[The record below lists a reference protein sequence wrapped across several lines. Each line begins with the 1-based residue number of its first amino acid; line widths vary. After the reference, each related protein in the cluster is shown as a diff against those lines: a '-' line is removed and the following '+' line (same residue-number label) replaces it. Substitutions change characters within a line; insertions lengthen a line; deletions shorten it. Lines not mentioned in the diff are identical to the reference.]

1 MKLVSHNNVL
11 LFPVK
16 VHKFSI
22 ENFDQQ
28 KFAKFATRLQHI
40 CQSQLR
46 SGTGWQSPSD
56 IHDINKY
63 FKDNEDID
71 CMTELL
77 KIISWGLPEIEK
89 YYKFKKLNLDLE
101 ARIISLWVNINY
113 PGAHNKMHNHGT
125 AGFSGTLYIQKD
137 EDQGEIVFED
147 VRRESKLWVVPK
159 TKTSD
164 VPTDSQWISENI
176 FGYQEIE
183 TKTGD
188 IILLPSWLDHMVG
201 INKTQDPR
209 ISVSFNF
216 NWYEK

>member
-1 MKLVSHNNVL
+1 MKLVSHDNVL

-28 KFAKFATRLQHI
+28 KFVKFATRLQYI

-46 SGTGWQSPSD
+46 TGTGWQSPSD
-56 IHDINKY
+56 IHDVNKY
-63 FKDNEDID
+63 F
-71 CMTELL
+71 
-77 KIISWGLPEIEK
+77 
-89 YYKFKKLNLDLE
+89 KFKKLNLDLE

-125 AGFSGTLYIQKD
+125 AGFAGTLYIQKD

-159 TKTSD
+159 TKTFD
-164 VPTDSQWISENI
+164 VPTDSQWVSENI
-176 FGYQEIE
+176 F
-183 TKTGD
+183 
-188 IILLPSWLDHMVG
+188 
-201 INKTQDPR
+201 
-209 ISVSFNF
+209 
-216 NWYEK
+216 